1 MAERPVALK
10 PQLKA
15 IWDNI
20 THLGNGGGNGEQGPA
35 GPQGDPGPPGEQGPQ
50 GPQGP
55 TGPQGETGP
64 QGATGPTGPQGDIGD
79 TGPQGDPGAQGPTG
93 PQGPQG
99 EPGATGPQG
108 IQGPPGDDGAQGPQG
123 IQGIQGPQGQTGA
136 QGAQGEIG
144 PQGIPGTDGWTYVR
158 TTADFTTSS
167 ATAVNVAPATGPA
180 LAFTPAANKRYEFR
194 ARLRTRTATTT
205 VGPRPGIAWPTGAAD
220 GMCSIHQTSAA
231 GSEVQQHG
239 NINAAVLAPVGGL
252 PNTTQSWPARI
263 EGEIEMGA
271 SPGSTLRVQL
281 ASETAATNVIVKAGS
296 WLAYREVA

>member
-1 MAERPVALK
+1 MVEPRPIALK

-15 IWDNI
+15 LWETVD
-20 THLGNGGGNGEQGPA
+20 TLGNGHAPNGGGEVGPQGPIGPA
-35 GPQGDPGPPGEQGPQ
+35 GPQGEPGPQGETGPAGEQGPPGVQGPAGQDGAAGQTGAQGPKGDTGDTGPQGAQGDTGPQGPAGNDGAPGIQGQTGPQ
-50 GPQGP
+50 GPQGD
-55 TGPQGETGP
+55 TGPQGETG
-64 QGATGPTGPQGDIGD
+64 A
-79 TGPQGDPGAQGPTG
+79 
-93 PQGPQG
+93 
-99 EPGATGPQG
+99 
-108 IQGPPGDDGAQGPQG
+108 
-123 IQGIQGPQGQTGA
+123 
-136 QGAQGEIG
+136 
-144 PQGIPGTDGWTYVR
+144 QGIPGTDGWTYVR
-158 TTADFTTSS
+158 TTSDFTTSS

-205 VGPRPGIAWPTGAAD
+205 VGPRPGIAWPTGGTD
-220 GMCSIHQTSAA
+220 GVCSIYQASAA

-239 NINAAVLAPVGGL
+239 NIGASVLAPVGGL

-296 WLAYREVA
+296 WLAYREVS